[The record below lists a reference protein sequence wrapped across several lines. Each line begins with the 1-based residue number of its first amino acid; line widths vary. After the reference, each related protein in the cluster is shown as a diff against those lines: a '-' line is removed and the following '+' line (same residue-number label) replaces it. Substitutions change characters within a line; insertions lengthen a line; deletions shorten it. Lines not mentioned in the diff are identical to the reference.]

1 MGNKGIKVMLA
12 LLSML
17 FTRVGTAYADSGRH
31 FELVDNTWYA
41 LDGNLSYDDVV
52 FHYKPL
58 NDVHI
63 D

>member
-1 MGNKGIKVMLA
+1 MRNTGIRVLLV

-41 LDGNLSYDDVV
+41 LDGNLSYNDVV
-52 FHYKPL
+52 FHYAPF
-58 NDVHI
+58 
-63 D
+63 